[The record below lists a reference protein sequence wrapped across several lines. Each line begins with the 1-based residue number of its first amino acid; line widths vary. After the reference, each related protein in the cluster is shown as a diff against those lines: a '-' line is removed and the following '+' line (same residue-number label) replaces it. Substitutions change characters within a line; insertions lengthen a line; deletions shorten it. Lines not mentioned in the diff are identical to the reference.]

1 MTQQNLLNMLF
12 VKNFSKTSTKLLLIE
27 LVQDH
32 SSRFS
37 ADFRIFRKNF
47 QNSQGGLIW
56 KISKTRGGLNLKKL
70 PKLAGGLIWKNFQN
84 SRGA

>member
-37 ADFRIFRKNF
+37 ADFRIFRKKF
-47 QNSQGGLIW
+47 PKLA
-56 KISKTRGGLNLKKL
+56 GGLNLKKFPKL
-70 PKLAGGLIWKNFQN
+70 AGGLNLKKFPKLAGGLI
-84 SRGA
+84 